1 MSHTC
6 LLSAALALLL
16 LAGSG
21 CVSEP
26 PEAEYFAGRLSVSG
40 DTVRLCDCATGR
52 THPVVDNEM
61 RDEAVTRY
69 EKIVNDPP
77 RTIVMACKGQLTAG
91 RPDAPD
97 SLRIDRLLS
106 LGSDDSDRFLLVG
119 FYECETDSHRKI
131 LHLKPDRTFLLT
143 VFDENHENMT
153 SGRWSQTSELELILQ
168 SETSPLLRFEILPNH
183 ETLTGNNSPNT
194 ETVFRKVYL

>member
-1 MSHTC
+1 MSHTR

-26 PEAEYFAGRLSVSG
+26 PEAEYFAGQLSVSG

-91 RPDAPD
+91 RSDAPD

-119 FYECETDSHRKI
+119 FYE
-131 LHLKPDRTFLLT
+131 
-143 VFDENHENMT
+143 
-153 SGRWSQTSELELILQ
+153 
-168 SETSPLLRFEILPNH
+168 SETRPHLSADRLRRKSRKHDERPLEPDVRTGTDPAVRNVPPAPLRNPSEPRNAD
-183 ETLTGNNSPNT
+183 
-194 ETVFRKVYL
+194 RQ

>member
-1 MSHTC
+1 MSHTR

-26 PEAEYFAGRLSVSG
+26 PEAEYFAGQLSVSG

-69 EKIVNDPP
+69 EKIVNDPTIRIAFCSSASTNAK
-77 RTIVMACKGQLTAG
+77 RTPIAKSC
-91 RPDAPD
+91 
-97 SLRIDRLLS
+97 I
-106 LGSDDSDRFLLVG
+106 
-119 FYECETDSHRKI
+119 
-131 LHLKPDRTFLLT
+131 
-143 VFDENHENMT
+143 
-153 SGRWSQTSELELILQ
+153 
-168 SETSPLLRFEILPNH
+168 
-183 ETLTGNNSPNT
+183 
-194 ETVFRKVYL
+194 